1 MYIALVKWVQSGS
14 VAEELE
20 ERVVA
25 VVLGGWGRGE
35 ERVRGRRRG

>member
-1 MYIALVKWVQSGS
+1 MYIALMKWMQSGS

-25 VVLGGWGRGE
+25 VVLGGWGIGE
-35 ERVRGRRRG
+35 EMARGRRRG